1 MLYFSQI
8 QTGEGSRFLKI
19 LRTSFLNDSL
29 QEAHSVK
36 GLLGGGV
43 GEADGG
49 YARVGEHARDP
60 LHLARDA
67 EDVAGRAAVRL
78 RPHRRE
84 TLLRRGAIGSRRT
97 LNNIPSEVRRYISD
111 NPGGEGG
118 NCCH

>member
-1 MLYFSQI
+1 MN
-8 QTGEGSRFLKI
+8 GP
-19 LRTSFLNDSL
+19 L

-78 RPHRRE
+78 RPHRRK
-84 TLLRRGAIGSRRT
+84 TLFMCARHNEQMRGTST
-97 LNNIPSEVRRYISD
+97 E
-111 NPGGEGG
+111 
-118 NCCH
+118 

>member
-1 MLYFSQI
+1 M
-8 QTGEGSRFLKI
+8 
-19 LRTSFLNDSL
+19 TSPL

-67 EDVAGRAAVRL
+67 EDVSGRAAVRL

-84 TLLRRGAIGSRRT
+84 ALLRRASGST
-97 LNNIPSEVRRYISD
+97 LNNIPLE
-111 NPGGEGG
+111 
-118 NCCH
+118 